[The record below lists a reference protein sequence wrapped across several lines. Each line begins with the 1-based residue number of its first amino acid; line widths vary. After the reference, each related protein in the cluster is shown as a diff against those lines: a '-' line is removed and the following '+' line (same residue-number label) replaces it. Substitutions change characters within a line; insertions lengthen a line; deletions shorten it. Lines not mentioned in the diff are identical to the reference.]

1 LSGFPLR
8 SREPHPH
15 TLAALATALGVGAPP
30 EGSHLEVSGIR
41 PLDQADAHTLGLL
54 SDPRYLGA
62 LPDSRAGALL
72 VGSAMAEAALEDGR
86 PALMVSDPHRAL
98 RKLLDLF
105 HPQLREP
112 ATVHPTAVVDPT
124 AVLAPGVRVAPY
136 AVIEAG
142 VQLGEGVLVGAHVVV
157 GAESTVGAGTELHPH
172 VVVYP
177 RVQIGSGVV
186 LKAGAR
192 IGSEGF
198 GFVFEEGEH
207 RPIPHLGGCV
217 LEDGVSIGANSC
229 VDRGS
234 IGETRIGAGT
244 KIDNQVHI
252 GHNTTLGPRCLVV
265 AQAGISGSTRLGA
278 GVIVGGQVGIAGH
291 LTIGDGARLAAQAGI
306 IGDVPPGATLMGFP
320 ARPQREFLRG
330 AASQYRVPEL
340 LKRVRALEARLG
352 GDPGDPA
359 SGS

>member
-15 TLAALATALGVGAPP
+15 TLSALAAALGVGAPLV
-30 EGSHLEVSGIR
+30 GADLQVTGVR
-41 PLDQADAHTLGLL
+41 PLHQADAHTLGLL

-62 LPDSRAGALL
+62 LPDSAAGALL
-72 VGSAMAEAALEDGR
+72 VGSALAEAVRQDGR
-86 PALMVSDPHRAL
+86 PALVVSDPHRAL
-98 RKLLDLF
+98 RTLLDLF
-105 HPQLREP
+105 HPRVEAP
-112 ATVHPTAVVDPT
+112 AEVHPTAVVDPS
-124 AVLAPGVRVAPY
+124 AVLAPGVRVGPY

-142 VQLGEGVLVGAHVVV
+142 VRLGEGVLVGPHVVL
-157 GAESTVGAGTELHPH
+157 GAETTVGAGTELHPQ

-177 RVQIGSGVV
+177 RVQIGAGVV

-207 RPIPHLGGCV
+207 RHIPHLGGCV

-252 GHNTTLGPRCLVV
+252 GHNATLGPRCLVA
-265 AQAGISGSTRLGA
+265 AQVGVSGSTRLGA
-278 GVIVGGQVGIAGH
+278 GVMVGGQVGIGGH
-291 LTIGDGARLAAQAGI
+291 LSIGDGARLAAQAGI
-306 IGDVPPGATLMGFP
+306 IGDVPPGVAMMGFP

-352 GDPGDPA
+352 VDSGDPVSEP
-359 SGS
+359 